1 MKFSEIENKYFPKDN
16 TYCIVGGMKK
26 DKVQLIKFVE
36 QALLFKLPNVYIL
49 SVRWR
54 QNEEY
59 SGKKVSCQFQM
70 EGNWLYTNY
79 RKMIIHTCIW
89 INNDRGENG
98 ALYNWKILFSHS

>member
-59 SGKKVSCQFQM
+59 SGKKSLVNF
-70 EGNWLYTNY
+70 
-79 RKMIIHTCIW
+79 R
-89 INNDRGENG
+89 
-98 ALYNWKILFSHS
+98 WKGTDYIQIVEKW

>member
-49 SVRWR
+49 SAR
-54 QNEEY
+54 
-59 SGKKVSCQFQM
+59 
-70 EGNWLYTNY
+70 
-79 RKMIIHTCIW
+79 
-89 INNDRGENG
+89 
-98 ALYNWKILFSHS
+98 